1 MGNPK
6 QPSRERPRKEQPREH
21 TALTAATHAGGR
33 THNSEQKKG
42 EAQRAARKPFGAQDA
57 KLEISKRRQA
67 CGREL
72 SAPGP
77 GSR

>member
-33 THNSEQKKG
+33 THNSEQKKE
-42 EAQRAARKPFGAQDA
+42 EAQRARGNPSG
-57 KLEISKRRQA
+57 RRMQSLKFLR
-67 CGREL
+67 GVRRV
-72 SAPGP
+72 G
-77 GSR
+77 GS